1 MRTSHFYCV
10 GDTEARLSQRSRRRR
25 VGLKWAAGTSS
36 LTLELSWLQLHSGG
50 HHVAHRLK
58 PLPERGGEQ
67 RLRHLTRCEHA
78 VHAPRGEAEQGEG
91 GHGVDELLLTH
102 SVAVEQHRSG
112 GDESGDRV
120 RASGVAER
128 VLERTSALVPSE
140 EHSRAGEERQVRQDD
155 GGELG
160 RQRA

>member
-67 RLRHLTRCEHA
+67 RLRHLTRCEHT
-78 VHAPRGEAEQGEG
+78 VHAPRGEAEQGTRY
-91 GHGVDELLLTH
+91 TH
-102 SVAVEQHRSG
+102 HAG
-112 GDESGDRV
+112 K
-120 RASGVAER
+120 
-128 VLERTSALVPSE
+128 L
-140 EHSRAGEERQVRQDD
+140 SRARV
-155 GGELG
+155 
-160 RQRA
+160 ATAWTSCSSPTA